1 MRGSWFAGPA
11 SKVVFNIR
19 SIRVPTIIADG
30 DHDEAIKRQQTEE
43 MAALI
48 PNAGLLIQPGVSH
61 YSMLQDPQQFN
72 ANVLHFSGI
81 VALGF

>member
-30 DHDEAIKRQQTEE
+30 DHDEAIKRQQTEK
-43 MAALI
+43 MALI
-48 PNAGLLIQPGVSH
+48 PNAGLLIQPGVSPF
-61 YSMLQDPQQFN
+61 SMLQDPQQFN
-72 ANVLHFSGI
+72 ANVLHFLASWH
-81 VALGF
+81 

>member
-61 YSMLQDPQQFN
+61 FSMLQDPQQFN

>member
-1 MRGSWFAGPA
+1 
-11 SKVVFNIR
+11 
-19 SIRVPTIIADG
+19 
-30 DHDEAIKRQQTEE
+30 

-61 YSMLQDPQQFN
+61 FSRLQDPQQFN

>member
-1 MRGSWFAGPA
+1 MVRRARIQTPLHIS
-11 SKVVFNIR
+11 

-48 PNAGLLIQPGVSH
+48 PNAGLLIQPGVS
-61 YSMLQDPQQFN
+61 YFSMLEDPQRFN
-72 ANVLHFSGI
+72 ANVLHFLASWH
-81 VALGF
+81 